1 MPYQVDVFKS
11 WPLMSSWDE
20 LKSWLTSKDGGLL
33 RVVEPSDSAYALVC
47 YNKGKS
53 DFSLPHVPWCRSVIV
68 HKLSKLPVCVS
79 PVKAEVLTETS
90 VNTATVAQ
98 EFVDGTMMNIFHSS
112 FDESTGVSTRGRLGA
127 DKGFYVGG
135 PSFYSML
142 TEAMYTQGVESF
154 NDILPSPENPN
165 RFTSVVLQ
173 HPMNRI
179 VKKVEAPRFVIIH
192 QGWVNNDGTV
202 FIDETINGVDTYN
215 LESVRA
221 AKSVK
226 DWVSSQT
233 QTRGLGWQGLV
244 LKADGRRWR
253 ERSDVYETIRSLRGN
268 ESTLE
273 ERYARLRKS
282 RSVDAYLAF
291 YSEDKAAL
299 YNLEG
304 RLRKNTRQLS
314 HFYVD
319 VFRSRQTAFYELPW
333 PYKHHVSVLH
343 NYYKNTLRPLN
354 KKLDLNE
361 VVKYVNNL
369 NLEDTANMLKEHNLE
384 LKQSQRVVDNGDVNA
399 PEDTDLSAEVNA
411 PVEA

>member
-20 LKSWLTSKDGGLL
+20 LKNWLTSKEGGLL
-33 RVVEPSDSAYALVC
+33 RVVEPNDSPYALVS

-53 DFSLPHVPWCRSVIV
+53 DYSLPHVPWCRSVIV
-68 HKLSKLPVCVS
+68 DKLTKLPVCVS

-90 VNTATVAQ
+90 VNTATLAQ
-98 EFVDGTMMNIFHSS
+98 EFIDGTMMNIFHSS
-112 FDESTGVSTRGRLGA
+112 VDESANVSTRGRLGA

-135 PSFYSML
+135 PSFHTML
-142 TEAMYTQGVESF
+142 TEAIHAQGVANF
-154 NDILPSPENPN
+154 NDILPKTDNLN
-165 RFTSVVLQ
+165 RFTSGVLQ

-179 VKKVEAPRFVIIH
+179 VKKVDTPKFVIVH

-202 FIDETINGVDTYN
+202 FIDEDVNSIDTYN

-226 DWVSSQT
+226 EWVSSQA
-233 QTRGLGWQGLV
+233 QERDLGWQGLV
-244 LKADGRRWR
+244 LKSEGRRWR
-253 ERSDVYETIRSLRGN
+253 ERSNVYDTIRSLRGN

-282 RSVDAYLAF
+282 RSVDQYLAF
-291 YSEDKAAL
+291 YSEDKATL

-304 RLRKNTRQLS
+304 VLRKNTRQLS
-314 HFYVD
+314 YFYAD
-319 VFRSRQTAFYELPW
+319 VFRSRKTAFYELPW

-343 NYYKNTLRPLN
+343 NYYKNTLRGLN

-361 VVKYVNNL
+361 VIKYVNNL
-369 NLEDTANMLKEHNLE
+369 NVEDTANMLKEHKLE
-384 LKQSQRVVDNGDVNA
+384 LKKSQRNDVNLH
-399 PEDTDLSAEVNA
+399 EDTVLSAEVDVPA
-411 PVEA
+411 EA